1 MLVKCVCPSCSHSYL
16 ADDQM
21 GDLACPRCGMASEPD
36 AAAPVADM
44 SPPPPSMSP
53 PMAGGPGMDP
63 GMEPAVYDDPFVE
76 EGFPSG
82 PIPVFEAKAPPPMY
96 VTGERMFKGLVFGL
110 VATAGLGF
118 VLGGAFAAV
127 GALVPG
133 IAAVLMGLVAGASVR
148 YGMGGRTTSATM
160 FRTTTTVLLVVMLG
174 FAAFFTG
181 GWAVERLT
189 GSRAAQTRE
198 DLDNGLRGLVRQRA
212 QVQDTGTGLLLD
224 QRIQEAERLK
234 NMSDPQ
240 LEDYLWVQEAQ
251 INQPLLAYSKLRA
264 TNGPIVRLG
273 AERDPIR
280 VPFPATPAI
289 LLAEMIAAA
298 ILAIRGVIAKRRY

>member
-1 MLVKCVCPSCSHSYL
+1 
-16 ADDQM
+16 
-21 GDLACPRCGMASEPD
+21 
-36 AAAPVADM
+36 
-44 SPPPPSMSP
+44 
-53 PMAGGPGMDP
+53 MDP
-63 GMEPAVYDDPFVE
+63 GMEPGVYDDPFVE
-76 EGFPSG
+76 DDYHSG
-82 PIPVFEAKAPPPMY
+82 PLPMFEAKAPPPMY
-96 VTGERMFKGLVFGL
+96 VTGERMFKGFVFGL

-160 FRTTTTVLLVVMLG
+160 FRTTALALLVVLLG
-174 FAAFFTG
+174 FSAFFAG

-189 GSRAAQTRE
+189 GTRAAQTRE

-224 QRIQEAERLK
+224 QRIHEAERLK
-234 NMSDPQ
+234 NLTDPQ
-240 LEDYLWVQEAQ
+240 LEDYLWVQQAQ
-251 INQPLLAYSKLRA
+251 LNQPLLAYAKLRA
-264 TNGPIVRLG
+264 TEGPIVRLG
-273 AERDPIR
+273 VERDPIR

-289 LLAEMIAAA
+289 LLAEIILAAV
-298 ILAIRGVIAKRRY
+298 LAIRGVIAKRRY

>member
-1 MLVKCVCPSCSHSYL
+1 MLVKCVCPGCSHSYL

-36 AAAPVADM
+36 AAAPVSDM
-44 SPPPPSMSP
+44 PPPPAMGP
-53 PMAGGPGMDP
+53 PLMGGPGMDP
-63 GMEPAVYDDPFVE
+63 GMDPGVYDDPFVDD
-76 EGFPSG
+76 GFQDSA
-82 PIPVFEAKAPPPMY
+82 IPMFEAKAPPPMY
-96 VTGERMFKGLVFGL
+96 VTGERMFKGLVFGV
-110 VATAGLGF
+110 VATGGLGF

-127 GALVPG
+127 GVIVPG
-133 IAAVLMGLVAGASVR
+133 IAAVLMGLVAGASAR
-148 YGMGGRTTSATM
+148 YGLGGRTTSATM
-160 FRTTTTVLLVVMLG
+160 FRTTATVLLVVVIG

-189 GSRAAQTRE
+189 GTRAAQTRE

-224 QRIQEAERLK
+224 QRIQETEHLK
-234 NMSDPQ
+234 NLSDPQ
-240 LEDYLWVQEAQ
+240 IEDYLWVQQAQ
-251 INQPLLAYSKLRA
+251 LNQPLLAYGKLRA
-264 TNGPIVRLG
+264 MSGPIVRLG
-273 AERDPIR
+273 AERDPIN

-289 LLAEMIAAA
+289 LLAELILAS